1 MQRGALE
8 SAVALL
14 VHLAGLGFYVYVH
27 VYDGTNAKR
36 TGGKGLP
43 GIGVFGGRWKFL
55 TYINLVNMYISSRIS
70 LIQTP
75 MGQKERSIL
84 VKVSLLQD
92 LNCMQKCDRGKKI

>member
-55 TYINLVNMYISSRIS
+55 TYINLIYKHVHKIKYIQSNLSHPDTNETEGKVHIS
-70 LIQTP
+70 KGVLTS
-75 MGQKERSIL
+75 GFKL
-84 VKVSLLQD
+84 YAKV
-92 LNCMQKCDRGKKI
+92 